1 MNNNTTNLKEEL
13 LLDNECIICF
23 ENIDKKFS
31 YVECN
36 NCNKMYH
43 EYCISKWKYKRRMI
57 NTSCPTCSTNNLYLH
72 NFYVNYCCF
81 PFKVKKNNL
90 KEKITKFH

>member
-1 MNNNTTNLKEEL
+1 MNNNTSNLKEEL

-43 EYCISKWKYKRRMI
+43 EYCI
-57 NTSCPTCSTNNLYLH
+57 
-72 NFYVNYCCF
+72 
-81 PFKVKKNNL
+81 KV
-90 KEKITKFH
+90 EI